1 MVNVTSCFFTGSA
14 DKAPF
19 KQVRGIRSELNFF
32 PLNFTAKFFYDNLI
46 LHPLGDL
53 IEQTALAKHGNS
65 SY

>member
-1 MVNVTSCFFTGSA
+1 MVNVISCFFMGSA

-53 IEQTALAKHGNS
+53 I
-65 SY
+65 